1 MARYEKLGEYFYSM
15 DLLYGKTNLKPH
27 RDFYCFFIIEQPHDE
42 EFIRKQALQLIMS
55 QCKNFHFY
63 GAHSSKWDI
72 AFDEADISVHS
83 NEDDWAMTSWWDN
96 IESFVDALDLEIGS
110 RPFIPRDIYLIY
122 DDVDTYKKVLSM
134 LRHKTTID

>member
-1 MARYEKLGEYFYSM
+1 
-15 DLLYGKTNLKPH
+15 
-27 RDFYCFFIIEQPHDE
+27 
-42 EFIRKQALQLIMS
+42 MS

-83 NEDDWAMTSWWDN
+83 NEEDWAMTSWWDN